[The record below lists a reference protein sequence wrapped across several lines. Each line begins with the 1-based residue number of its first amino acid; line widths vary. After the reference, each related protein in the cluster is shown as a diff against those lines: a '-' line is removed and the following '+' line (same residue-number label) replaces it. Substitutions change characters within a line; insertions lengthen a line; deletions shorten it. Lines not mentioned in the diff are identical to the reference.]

1 MNLNLM
7 DMNRECESIY
17 NSFVEVMP
25 YGVKSVKT
33 KKVMEDFQDYMNK
46 KFCVFSVGEFEK
58 LSQLYI
64 KDKSFNSS
72 LNDKKIGLGEFIG
85 QAILYWF

>member
-7 DMNRECESIY
+7 DMKVECESIY
-17 NSFVEVMP
+17 DSFVEAMP
-25 YGVKSVKT
+25 YGVESIKT
-33 KKVMEDFQDYMNK
+33 KKVMEDFQNYMNE
-46 KFCVFSVGEFEK
+46 KFSIFSVGEFEE

-64 KDKSFNSS
+64 KDKSFNS
-72 LNDKKIGLGEFIG
+72 LLDEKKMGLGEFIG

>member
-7 DMNRECESIY
+7 DMKVECESIY
-17 NSFVEVMP
+17 DSFVEAMP
-25 YGVKSVKT
+25 YGVKSIKT
-33 KKVMEDFQDYMNK
+33 KKVMEDFQNYMNE
-46 KFCVFSVGEFEK
+46 KFSIFSVGEFEE

-64 KDKSFNSS
+64 KDKSFNS
-72 LNDKKIGLGEFIG
+72 LLDEKKMGLGEFIG

>member
-7 DMNRECESIY
+7 DMKVECESIY
-17 NSFVEVMP
+17 DSFVEAMP
-25 YGVKSVKT
+25 YGVESIKT
-33 KKVMEDFQDYMNK
+33 KKVMEDFQNYMNE
-46 KFCVFSVGEFEK
+46 KFSIFSVGEFEE

-72 LNDKKIGLGEFIG
+72 LDEKKMGLGEFIG

>member
-1 MNLNLM
+1 MN
-7 DMNRECESIY
+7 EKFSI
-17 NSFVEVMP
+17 
-25 YGVKSVKT
+25 
-33 KKVMEDFQDYMNK
+33 
-46 KFCVFSVGEFEK
+46 FSVGEFEE

-72 LNDKKIGLGEFIG
+72 LDEKKMGLGEFIG

>member
-1 MNLNLM
+1 MNSNLM
-7 DMNRECESIY
+7 DMKVECESIY
-17 NSFVEVMP
+17 DSFAEAMP
-25 YGVKSVKT
+25 YGVKSIKT
-33 KKVMEDFQDYMNK
+33 KKVMEDFQNYMNE
-46 KFCVFSVGEFEK
+46 KFSIFSVGEFEE

-72 LNDKKIGLGEFIG
+72 LDEKKMGLGEFIG